1 MKTTF
6 QLINWNVKADKQWSY
21 KDKIQEGQ
29 RSRDNRQNTSIEIF
43 PQNFEFS
50 RSADTNQNQENELL
64 KEQRERKLRQ
74 NFKKLGSEI
83 SNFKS
88 NFSSIICKEIGVKS
102 KTFSAHLVSEPAI

>member
-1 MKTTF
+1 M
-6 QLINWNVKADKQWSY
+6 
-21 KDKIQEGQ
+21 
-29 RSRDNRQNTSIEIF
+29 EIF

-88 NFSSIICKEIGVKS
+88 IFSSIISKGIGVKS
-102 KTFSAHLVSEPAI
+102 KIFSAHLVSGPAI

>member
-1 MKTTF
+1 M
-6 QLINWNVKADKQWSY
+6 
-21 KDKIQEGQ
+21 
-29 RSRDNRQNTSIEIF
+29 EIF

-64 KEQRERKLRQ
+64 KKQRERKLRQ

-88 NFSSIICKEIGVKS
+88 IFS
-102 KTFSAHLVSEPAI
+102 